1 MAQQPTS
8 RVLRGGLDLVTPR
21 LTMKPGR
28 LIGDVSASDVSYNL
42 EPCPEGYRR
51 IRGYERFDGRAR
63 PSDTTDTATKA
74 ARRAAITAVP
84 GAGPVRGIVM
94 YADYHSAGATRIYAF
109 RNNVG
114 HTASVPH
121 VATSSGW
128 SAIDLGYTLRFKDG
142 GPTEPATGE
151 TVTGAT
157 SGATGIIRSIEAF
170 DGDWAAGTAEGIM
183 TITDVVGTFTF
194 TEILNFT
201 AGSPASATSGDSL
214 SFFKA
219 NSRSATTSL
228 AAAVEQGHYD
238 FDVYNFSG
246 DRFGE
251 AVFGA
256 DGWSAPFRLEW
267 VSNRDVYTALV
278 MPTNGSGTTQA
289 MHIACHAEHL
299 FLSMPGGT
307 IVVSGLG
314 EPFNYTAAA
323 GATEI
328 AFGNA
333 VRGFIADYKG
343 ALAIFG
349 ESKTAV
355 LYGKD
360 SGTFEL
366 DTLSDDAG
374 GIAWTMQLAGKALY
388 YDSAGLRDLGSTED
402 YGNFAIGTLTR
413 LVQPLIDKKREDG
426 VKPTASMRVKSKDQ
440 YRLFFDDGSGLIV
453 YFGAKDPEIIPFDL
467 PIVVTCAWSGQDY
480 NGAERLL
487 VGAEDGYV
495 YELDRGDSFDGAV
508 IDYEAQ
514 LAYDWLG
521 GPSGE
526 KRIHGVEIE
535 ASNGEDV
542 ALSVDLAFDYGAP
555 SGSAE
560 SVTIESG
567 VGYLHPDGICENV
580 SVRIAGSA
588 PAEEAAFILT
598 GYTVNH
604 SQKKLKRGA

>member
-1 MAQQPTS
+1 MPMSWKSTA
-8 RVLRGGLDLVTPR
+8 LRGGLDLVTPPFAMR
-21 LTMKPGR
+21 AGR
-28 LIGDVSASDVSYNL
+28 LIGDVEANELSYNY

-51 IRGYERFDGRAR
+51 IKGYERFDGRAR

-157 SGATGIIRSIEAF
+157 SGATGIIRSIEAIS
-170 DGDWAAGTAEGIM
+170 GDWAAGTAEGIM

-299 FLSMPGGT
+299 FLSMPGGS

-314 EPFNYTAAA
+314 EPFNYTATA

-343 ALAIFG
+343 ALAIIG

-360 SGTFEL
+360 VDTFDL
-366 DTLSDDAG
+366 DVLSDDAG

-402 YGNFAIGTLTR
+402 YGNFSIGTLTR

-453 YFGAKDPEIIPFDL
+453 YFGTKDPEIIPFEL
-467 PIVVTCAWSGQDY
+467 PIVVTCAWSGHDY
-480 NGAERLL
+480 NGDERLL

-495 YELDRGDSFDGAV
+495 YELDRGDSFDGAA
-508 IDYEAQ
+508 IDYRAQ
-514 LAYDWLG
+514 TAFDYLG
-521 GPSGE
+521 GPNSEKKLAGARLEVSNAEGLTLEVEAATDYAAASGT
-526 KRIHGVEIE
+526 
-535 ASNGEDV
+535 
-542 ALSVDLAFDYGAP
+542 P
-555 SGSAE
+555 E
-560 SVTIESG
+560 SVTVANKKAFADVNAVCES
-567 VGYLHPDGICENV
+567 V
-580 SVRIAGSA
+580 SLVVTGGDLEDE
-588 PAEEAAFILT
+588 PHVLT
-598 GYTVNH
+598 GYAINAGQGR
-604 SQKKLKRGA
+604 SKRRDT